1 LKLFLRRQKYNV
13 VKLPDVFNL
22 TIYVN
27 VQFSLTIPTP
37 FHSQDIMK
45 PSLLL
50 TLLALALFAPLLS
63 VQSADVAVCPVGDPP
78 SDSHLLIAA
87 AADGHDDSSASSSLF
102 FQAFSRDIW
111 GLTYMDYWRGV
122 HHRRKGAQVVDVP
135 LSSLFGSL
143 IAAAVWLISLW
154 RRPVAAPGSSAYS
167 IFIRTLS
174 GKTRCMDV
182 LPSETFGSVKQRL
195 QVCCFILFCVLLS
208 CFPFRS

>member
-1 LKLFLRRQKYNV
+1 LFLRRQKYNV

-45 PSLLL
+45 PHLLLL

-87 AADGHDDSSASSSLF
+87 AADGHDDSSASSAFF
-102 FQAFSRDIW
+102 FQAFPRDIW

-122 HHRRKGAQVVDVP
+122 HHRRKGAQVVEFA
-135 LSSLFGSL
+135 LSSLVGTL
-143 IAAAVWLISLW
+143 VAAAVWLICLW
-154 RRPVAAPGSSAYS
+154 RRPVSDPGSSAYS

-174 GKTRCMDV
+174 GKTKVLDV
-182 LPSETFGSVKQRL
+182 LPAETFGSVKQRL
-195 QVCCFILFCVLLS
+195 QVCYFIVCYACLFVFFTS
-208 CFPFRS
+208 